1 MIIAL
6 LLLILFALIFGGEA
20 TLAVL
25 KLLFVSALVLAGV
38 GVVGVVLFN
47 LLLPII

>member
-20 TLAVL
+20 TLAL
-25 KLLFVSALVLAGV
+25 IKLVFMLALVLAGV
-38 GVVGVVLFN
+38 GIVGIILFN
-47 LLLPII
+47 LVLPFI